1 MDTPANL
8 LLALF
13 KAQAA
18 LGLQTL
24 GLLKTAR
31 QRWYALGAELLA
43 EDVART
49 ESALTDLQGVEDWS
63 ALATGLPN
71 AFWQANQRAMN
82 VLQGVMQTAM
92 ANQASFATDYQRAML
107 EWQQAL
113 VQALSAAG
121 NAMPVHT
128 ALQGML
134 SSLGAPA
141 DVFIRAAAVS
151 PSAAPAR
158 GKGNGQLRTAS

>member
-8 LLALF
+8 PLALF
-13 KAQAA
+13 KAQVA

-31 QRWYALGAELLA
+31 QRWYELGAELLA
-43 EDVART
+43 EDVGRT
-49 ESALTDLQGVEDWS
+49 ESALTELQGVEDWN
-63 ALATGLPN
+63 AWATLLPN

-82 VLQGVMQTAM
+82 VVQGVMQTAI
-92 ANQASFATDYQRAML
+92 ANQASFATDYQRAMMA
-107 EWQQAL
+107 WQQAS

-128 ALQGML
+128 VLQGML

-141 DVFIRAAAVS
+141 DAFIRSAVVL
-151 PSAAPAR
+151 PGTAPAR
-158 GKGNGQLRTAS
+158 SMGNGQLRTAS

>member
-8 LLALF
+8 PLALF
-13 KAQAA
+13 KVQVA

-31 QRWYALGAELLA
+31 QHWYELGAALLA

-49 ESALTDLQGVEDWS
+49 ESALTDLQGIEDWN
-63 ALATGLPN
+63 AFTTQLPN

-82 VLQGVMQTAM
+82 VLQGVMQTATT
-92 ANQASFATDYQRAML
+92 NQASFATDYQRAML
-107 EWQQAL
+107 EWQQAS

-141 DVFIRAAAVS
+141 DAFIRAATVL
-151 PSAAPAR
+151 PGQVPAR